1 MTTKTIEEILKE
13 VPALKRYEGNP
24 EAIRTVYAELNPKKD
39 LSGLTEGEFVNGAE
53 VLVVRVMNES
63 FYIGCP
69 TCFTKKDGMEEG
81 VTFEC
86 PSDRC
91 KVQRVAT
98 KLPRWSMLAG
108 DETTKAILDFP
119 PFGYKLTDGNALVGK
134 VVAIKGNVTALRDQK
149 VKGEVKG
156 KTPVIMVRDLKVV
169 SDIRDSVPEETIGER
184 ITKST
189 LAEAAKLPTPL
200 GEGPE
205 GLPNPPVSP
214 NTGTIPAPKLK
225 ALQTW
230 MTVQG
235 KPVEETQVKMYVE
248 NNLKLT
254 FAEVLPL
261 LDKSHSDQENKTLY
275 ALKPQK

>member
-1 MTTKTIEEILKE
+1 MTQLTIEEILKK

-39 LSGLTEGEFVNGAE
+39 LSGLIEGEFVNGAE
-53 VLVVRVMNES
+53 VLIVRILNES

-81 VTFEC
+81 VVFDC
-86 PSDRC
+86 PSQRC
-91 KVQRVAT
+91 NTQRVAT
-98 KLPRWSMLAG
+98 KLPRWSILAG

-119 PFGYKLTDGNALVGK
+119 PFGYKLTDGNALIGK

-156 KTPVIMVRDLKVV
+156 QTPVIMVRDLKVV
-169 SDIRDSVPEETIGER
+169 SDIRDSVPETIGER

-189 LAEAAKLPTPL
+189 LAEAAKFPL

-205 GLPNPPVSP
+205 GLPNPLVSP
-214 NTGTIPAPKLK
+214 NIGMIPAPKLT

-230 MTVQG
+230 MNAVG
-235 KPVEETQVKMYVE
+235 KGNPVAEDQVKMYVE

-254 FAEVLPL
+254 FADVLPL

>member
-1 MTTKTIEEILKE
+1 MTTKSIEEILKE

-39 LSGLTEGEFVNGAE
+39 LSGLVEGEFVNGAE
-53 VLVVRVMNES
+53 VLLVRVLNES
-63 FYIGCP
+63 YYIGCP

-81 VTFEC
+81 VAFDC

-98 KLPRWSMLAG
+98 KLPRWSILAG

-119 PFGYKLTDGNALVGK
+119 PFGFKLTDGNALIGK
-134 VVAIKGNVTALRDQK
+134 VVAIKGSVTALREQK

-169 SDIRDSVPEETIGER
+169 SDIRDGLGTPNDPRAT
-184 ITKST
+184 
-189 LAEAAKLPTPL
+189 AKVEPDVPL

-205 GLPNPPVSP
+205 GLPNPPVSSA
-214 NTGTIPAPKLK
+214 TSIAAPKLTT
-225 ALQTW
+225 LRTW
-230 MTVQG
+230 MTAIG
-235 KPVEETQVKMYVE
+235 KPVAEDQLKMYVE
-248 NNLKLT
+248 NNLKLA
-254 FAEVLPL
+254 FGDVLPL
-261 LDKSHSDQENKTLY
+261 LDKSHSDQEDKTLY
-275 ALKPQK
+275 TLKPQK

>member
-39 LSGLTEGEFVNGAE
+39 LSGLTDGEFVNGAE
-53 VLVVRVMNES
+53 VLIVRVLNES
-63 FYIGCP
+63 YYIGCP

-81 VTFEC
+81 VAFDC

-98 KLPRWSMLAG
+98 KLPRWSILAG

-119 PFGYKLTDGNALVGK
+119 PFGFKLTDGNALIGK

-149 VKGEVKG
+149 VKGEVKS

-169 SDIRDSVPEETIGER
+169 SDIRDSVPETMAEQ

-189 LAEAAKLPTPL
+189 LAEAAKVPPAPL

-214 NTGTIPAPKLK
+214 NTGMIPAPKL
-225 ALQTW
+225 ATLRTW
-230 MTVQG
+230 MTAIG
-235 KPVEETQVKMYVE
+235 KPVAEDQVKMYVE
-248 NNLKLT
+248 NNLKLA
-254 FAEVLPL
+254 FGDVLPL